1 MRKWISIIFLS
12 TVCLC
17 AFSAEKGKTDLDAYY
32 KYKVDYVETQRL
44 YRNGRQ
50 LTLVTFKLE
59 WPVSLCYSTQ
69 PLLQNTLCR
78 QVFGV
83 EGCSLSE
90 GMSSYFSSLGEQIDK
105 MPDEKWLTVTYYKC
119 TLKMLGWEE
128 GKYLSFQI
136 HKTRRDNQSKEE
148 SVNENKLYTYDLIKR
163 KFLKR
168 TDIISSKYNPT
179 KLPAYYE
186 WKLGIFTRR
195 QEMFLADE
203 LSFFNVIQPD
213 ERLCSVCVIP
223 YGVVISMG
231 DEVYLDDGE
240 PTLHAL
246 PMGYVKKTLAK
257 PVKRVLESTPLVVKS
272 HSAQSPVVMMA
283 IDPAVGPDT
292 TLVYDVVDQMA
303 QFQKG
308 APSLKEYFSDELKYP
323 EFETLTSKEGKVVVS
338 FVVTRHG
345 RIESPSVI
353 VPCSPGIDRE
363 AVRAVMAMPQWTP
376 ASHNGVAV
384 NSRVTLPLN
393 FSLEK

>member
-1 MRKWISIIFLS
+1 
-12 TVCLC
+12 
-17 AFSAEKGKTDLDAYY
+17 
-32 KYKVDYVETQRL
+32 
-44 YRNGRQ
+44 
-50 LTLVTFKLE
+50 
-59 WPVSLCYSTQ
+59 
-69 PLLQNTLCR
+69 
-78 QVFGV
+78 
-83 EGCSLSE
+83 
-90 GMSSYFSSLGEQIDK
+90 
-105 MPDEKWLTVTYYKC
+105 
-119 TLKMLGWEE
+119 MLGWEE

-223 YGVVISMG
+223 YGVVISMW

-283 IDPAVGPDT
+283 TDPAVGPDT

-308 APSLKEYFSDELKYP
+308 AFDEAAATFSYVKYFTDELKYP

-353 VPCSPGIDRE
+353 IPCSPGIDRE